1 MLRLLARSVETAQT
15 GTAAVIGAM
24 AGLDDR
30 EREAVEGFLK
40 HPNGKNVNTLA
51 TYASVESEAVEQ
63 TFDSIPD
70 LLVWKEDGKWQVLL
84 GDWS

>member
-1 MLRLLARSVETAQT
+1 MLRLLARGLENAQV

-24 AGLDDR
+24 AGLDAH

-40 HPNGKNVNTLA
+40 HPNGKNVNTLV

-63 TFDSIPD
+63 AFDSLPD
-70 LLVWKEDGKWQVLL
+70 LLVWKEGGKWHLL
-84 GDWS
+84 LDDWS